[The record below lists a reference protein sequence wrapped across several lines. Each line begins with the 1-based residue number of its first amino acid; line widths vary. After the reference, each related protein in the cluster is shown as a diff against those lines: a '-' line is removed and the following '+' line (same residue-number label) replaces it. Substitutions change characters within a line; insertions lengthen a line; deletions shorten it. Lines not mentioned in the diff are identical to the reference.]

1 MGISIAVATHNRAE
15 ELGHTLASLSG
26 LIAEDQ
32 EYEILIIDNASTD
45 QTLEVVGKFLPRF
58 GGRLRYI
65 FEERLGLSHARN
77 RAIAE
82 ARCEII
88 GFLDDDVDI
97 EPHWVERMTEAFGSG
112 DLAAVGGRAVLAYS
126 VPRPAWLDEV
136 GECLL
141 TKVDLGT
148 VRRLAQADELYGLN
162 LCIRKDWID
171 RVGWFRTD
179 LGRIGDCLLSSE
191 EEELLNRIVA
201 VGGVLLYEPE
211 AVVAH
216 RVPANR
222 LRRRWFL
229 SRTYWGKRGHA
240 RMIPQS
246 EVCGYQLVRSTWHVG
261 LASWQL
267 TLAALRHGPASQ
279 NSFQKSKLL
288 AGRVGFW
295 VGLTGRLWSGFRH
308 RSSGTTGHDTSQFQA
323 QTTAS
328 SVPELPARID
338 QQVAPSVAARG

>member
-1 MGISIAVATHNRAE
+1 MGISVAVATHNRAG
-15 ELGHTLASLSG
+15 ELKLTLSSLAGMNSG
-26 LIAEDQ
+26 DQ
-32 EYEILIIDNASTD
+32 DYEILVIDNASTD
-45 QTLEVVGKFLPRF
+45 QTSEVVHEFLPLF
-58 GGRLRYI
+58 GGRLRYVY
-65 FEERLGLSHARN
+65 EERLGLSHARN

-82 ARCEII
+82 ARHDII
-88 GFLDDDVDI
+88 GFLDDDVDV
-97 EPHWVERMTEAFGSG
+97 EPHWVSRIAEAFDGC
-112 DLAAVGGRAVLAYS
+112 DVAAVGGRAVLAYP

-148 VRRLAQADELYGLN
+148 VRRSAQADELYGLN

-179 LGRIGDCLLSSE
+179 LGRIGECLLSGE

-201 VGGVLLYEPE
+201 AGGVLLYEPE

-246 EVCGYQLVRSTWHVG
+246 EVCGYQLLRSTWHVG

-267 TLAALRHGPASQ
+267 TLTALRYGPASQ
-279 NSFQKSKLL
+279 DSFQKSKLL

-323 QTTAS
+323 QASAS
-328 SVPELPARID
+328 SVPELPALID